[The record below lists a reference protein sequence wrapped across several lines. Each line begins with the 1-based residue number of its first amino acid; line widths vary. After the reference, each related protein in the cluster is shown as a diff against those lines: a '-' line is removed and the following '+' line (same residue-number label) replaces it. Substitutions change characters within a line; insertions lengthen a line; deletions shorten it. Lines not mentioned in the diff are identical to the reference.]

1 MTSLRKLLDD
11 RLATLEQHL
20 AARLANPSPGD
31 RFWFELQAKEICDV
45 MLAWSDQSHAVSR
58 LSELRL
64 RFAEVAS
71 EDQVALAQK
80 AVEFVRSDP
89 IAVR

>member
-20 AARLANPSPGD
+20 AARLENPSPGD
-31 RFWFELQAKEICDV
+31 KLWFELHAKDICGTT
-45 MLAWSDQSHAVSR
+45 LAWPEHAHAVSR
-58 LSELRL
+58 LSELRM
-64 RFAEVAS
+64 RFVEVTS
-71 EDQVALAQK
+71 EDHVVLAQK
-80 AVEFVRSDP
+80 AVDFVRSDS